1 MITGELRGPGLTWN
15 QHREERRM
23 GLDNSVLNKTP
34 PIEELKTGKKNIYI
48 HKNYVLTVMGLDYK
62 GLISIHGVFK
72 LSELVTIFASTGYL

>member
-1 MITGELRGPGLTWN
+1 MESAQRGETD
-15 QHREERRM
+15 EFY
-23 GLDNSVLNKTP
+23 SVLNKTP

-72 LSELVTIFASTGYL
+72 LSELVTISVSTGYL